1 MAEPTLPSLK
11 PLLRTLKDDEVLTI
25 FFGGCGEFGMN
36 ATGYYHR
43 GRLWLVDCGLVF
55 SEPFQLGVE
64 SGIPAIDSWIEELG
78 GIHAYLITHGHEDH
92 IGALPYFLAK
102 WNAPVYGTEW
112 TLSLIRE
119 KTARQR
125 LGGID
130 LRSVKGGD
138 SIIDGDLRH
147 RWVHV
152 NHSIPMACSLVL
164 DFSSRR
170 IFHTGDFKIEPD
182 NPYDKPYDLAELKS
196 IGDLGIDLLVSDST
210 NATTQGHCPGES
222 TVIPVLER
230 VISQSPGRT
239 FFTTFSSNLWR
250 IRSVIDVCRKLG
262 RPVAISGAGIK
273 KVIQLGLEHN
283 LLGDISHLAS
293 EEDATRMNAKDLV
306 VLISGCQGEYR
317 AALTRLIQGEH
328 AHFQLNPDD
337 TIVFSS
343 RVIPGNEKSVLK
355 LINRCVAQ
363 NIRVVSSRHEPGIHV
378 SGHAYQEELKILLN
392 SLQPRSY
399 IPVHGNFAHL
409 KANASLSDQKSI
421 HTLDVQNGS
430 VIKLGAKGAEDLGVI
445 EIQRDFV
452 DSWSMLPISYETLR
466 DRLRIGENGLAVL
479 SGVFS
484 TFEGHWL
491 SGPSLQVIGLPRPR
505 GAKDDQSWQKHI
517 EKELKQI
524 MERTAGGDPDTW
536 QEQLRVST
544 RRFLA
549 DHFVKKPVVISVV
562 QFV

>member
-1 MAEPTLPSLK
+1 MVDSTLPSLK
-11 PLLRTLKDDEVLTI
+11 PILRTLKDDEVLTI

-36 ATGYYHR
+36 ATGYYHK
-43 GRLWLVDCGLVF
+43 GKLWLVDCGLVF
-55 SEPFQLGVE
+55 SEPFQLGIE
-64 SGIPAIDSWIEELG
+64 SGIPAIDNWIEELG
-78 GIHAYLITHGHEDH
+78 GIYSYVITHGHEDH

-102 WNAPVYGTEW
+102 WKAPVYATEW

-119 KTARQR
+119 KLARHR
-125 LGGID
+125 LLNAD
-130 LRSVKGGD
+130 LHSVKAGDEIVDGG
-138 SIIDGDLRH
+138 LRQ

-152 NHSIPMACSLVL
+152 NHSIPMACSVVL
-164 DFSSRR
+164 DFSGRR
-170 IFHTGDFKIEPD
+170 IFHTGDFKIEAD
-182 NPYDKPYDLAELKS
+182 NPYDKPYDLKELKK
-196 IGDLGIDLLVSDST
+196 IGQSGIDLLVSDST
-210 NATTQGHCPGES
+210 NATTVGHCPSEK
-222 TVIPVLER
+222 TVIPVLEK
-230 VISQSPGRT
+230 VISEASGRV

-250 IRSVIDVCRKLG
+250 IRSVIDVCRKLN

-273 KVIQLGLEHN
+273 KVIQLGLEHK
-283 LLGDISHLAS
+283 LLSDISHLAS
-293 EEDATRMNAKDLV
+293 EEDAPRMKDKNLV

-317 AALTRLIQGEH
+317 AALTRLIHGEH
-328 AHFQLNPDD
+328 AHFQLHPDD

-355 LINRCVAQ
+355 LINRCIAQ
-363 NIRVVSSRHEPGIHV
+363 NIKVISSRQEPGIHV
-378 SGHAYQEELKILLN
+378 SGHAYQDELKILLA
-392 SLQPRSY
+392 SLNPRTY

-409 KANASLSDQKSI
+409 QSNASLARTTEQTI
-421 HTLDVQNGS
+421 GVQNGS
-430 VIKLGAKGAEDLGVI
+430 VVKVSPSQAELVGTI

-452 DSWSMLPISYETLR
+452 DSWSMLPVSYETLR

-491 SGPSLQVIGLPRPR
+491 TGPSLQVVGLPRPR
-505 GAKDDQSWQKHI
+505 GAKDDEGWRKRI
-517 EKELKQI
+517 EKDLKET
-524 MERTAGGDPDTW
+524 MERTSGGDPETW